1 MIENTLTRRRVA
13 IVVSDVFLRRLTPGL
28 FPFVRSRQDYSIIN
42 IHRPIREIINLIK
55 VLQPVGLLTEALPQ
69 KTEPLLRLGLPT
81 VIADSDRTYPGAIS
95 LDVDDWKIGERAA
108 SYFLDAGF
116 RQFAFFGNLTDYS
129 RQRQAGFIQQLRK
142 HRMKCKSHVDDEHF
156 PGGYMEFYR
165 GPTSKLKAWLLRLPR
180 PVGLFAAHDP
190 LGRLACE
197 VCLECGLSVPEE
209 VAVVGANNDELVCNL
224 SYPSLSSVAIPWS
237 LIGKRV
243 GELMDGLIIEK
254 KNIGKVFHVE
264 PQAVVVRESSN
275 LTAVDDLELR
285 RALEYLRQHYQEPI
299 SLKSVCAALRINRRT
314 LELKCRKYLGRTP
327 RTELV
332 RLRIE
337 KAKDLLVQTESK
349 IDWIAQQ
356 CGFADAE
363 RLSVVFRSVTGKPP
377 SVYRKQ
383 YR

>member
-1 MIENTLTRRRVA
+1 MENTRTRRRVA
-13 IVVSDVFLRRLTPGL
+13 IVISDVFLRRLTPGL

-42 IHRPIREIINLIK
+42 IHRPIREIIDLIK
-55 VLQPVGLLTEALPQ
+55 VLQPVGLLTEALPL

-81 VIADSDRTYPGAIS
+81 VIADSDRAYPGVIS

-108 SYFLDAGF
+108 TYFLDAGF
-116 RQFAFFGNLTDYS
+116 RHFAFFGNLTDYS
-129 RQRQAGFIQQLRK
+129 HQRQTGFIQQLRK
-142 HRMKCKSHVDDEHF
+142 NRMPCKSHLDAKQLAGD
-156 PGGYMEFYR
+156 YMEFYR
-165 GPTSKLKAWLLRLPR
+165 GTTSKLKEWLLRLPK

-190 LGRLACE
+190 LGRLVCE

-209 VAVVGANNDELVCNL
+209 VAIVGANNDELVCNL

-243 GELMDGLIIEK
+243 GELMDGLIIK
-254 KNIGKVFHVE
+254 KQNAGKVFHVD
-264 PQAVVVRESSN
+264 PLAVVVRESSN

-299 SLKSVCAALRINRRT
+299 SLQGVCAALRINRRT

-327 RTELV
+327 RTELI
-332 RLRIE
+332 RLRVE

-356 CGFADAE
+356 CGFNDAE
-363 RLSVVFRSVTGKPP
+363 RLSVVFRAATGIPP